1 MYEKIIPN
9 IKSKFNISSFKN
21 VSFKVSILAP
31 NKAGM
36 DKIKDILAASCLL
49 KLRNLHPVITT
60 PALLAPGI
68 KAKIWNKPIKNI
80 LFKFKFS
87 SNDFDAID
95 LSEKYKS
102 NPKAN
107 VDHVITSIFLRFWY
121 ILNS

>member
-21 VSFKVSILAP
+21 VSFKVSTLAP

-36 DKIKDILAASCLL
+36 DKIKDILAASYLL

-68 KAKIWNKPIKNI
+68 KAKI
-80 LFKFKFS
+80 
-87 SNDFDAID
+87 
-95 LSEKYKS
+95 
-102 NPKAN
+102 
-107 VDHVITSIFLRFWY
+107 
-121 ILNS
+121 